1 MKRRTK
7 NKVYI
12 IGLFSFIAFTIYFGF
27 KLSNDLAIQEI
38 INERNALCAN
48 LTFQLAELDKDC
60 LCHFEGFKTD
70 TPDLDKITSPLC
82 VCECIINGSP
92 MRIGLLSHDKPF
104 GY

>member
-7 NKVYI
+7 NKLYI
-12 IGLFSFIAFTIYFGF
+12 VGLFSFIVFSIYFGF

-60 LCHFEGFKTD
+60 LCHFEGFKTG
-70 TPDLDKITSPLC
+70 TPDLDKVTSPLC
-82 VCECIINGSP
+82 ACECVINGTA
-92 MRIGLLSHDKPF
+92 MRIGLLSTETLF
-104 GY
+104 G